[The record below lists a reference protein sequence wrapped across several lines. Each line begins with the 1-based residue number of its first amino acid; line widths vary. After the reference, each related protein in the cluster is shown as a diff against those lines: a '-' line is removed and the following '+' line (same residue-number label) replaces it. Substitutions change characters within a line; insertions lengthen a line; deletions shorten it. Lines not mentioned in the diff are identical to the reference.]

1 MQDAKNREPRT
12 GISRRGFL
20 GGAALAA
27 LGATGAVALG
37 GCAPQPKQ
45 ERQAEDDGAQSKDVS
60 TGAALNPQEE
70 TYDAYTT
77 DYAAV
82 FSPIQVGHL
91 TLKNRI
97 IKSAS
102 GTASADKKNPG
113 VTPNQLEG
121 YGKIAAGGAAMI
133 MLEAGSLGGMGFGAD
148 PTDITKEQAV
158 EYGRPLAEHIHSFD
172 CYCCYQLSGPG
183 GMDAPVYVNDMTK
196 DEIAAYVDVIADRAV
211 RLKEAGFDGIEI
223 KGATT
228 DGLNAFLTRRQNQR
242 EDEYGPQS
250 IENRA
255 RFFVE
260 MIEAVRAA
268 CGSDFLI
275 AVLMNAL
282 EVADEPLGDDSKLI
296 SIDEGKAFA
305 KLFET
310 AGADLIQVRVGAPGS
325 EMNNWATDMN
335 HAGYQLDGNTGFGNF
350 FDYEQHMD
358 GMIEGR
364 FSGVAGFSKLAKEMK
379 GVVNVPVG
387 CASYMDPRTA
397 PDLINGLVA
406 DGSVDLVFM
415 SRPLFADPELPN
427 KLKEGRR
434 DEVAPCT
441 RCLTCH
447 RIVSGNIALP
457 PGKAEKACRVN
468 AWFYH
473 NLVTPEMP
481 EGADPTPAESP
492 KKVMVIG
499 GGPAGME
506 AARIAAE
513 RGHKVTLYEKGDRLG
528 GLVRASMGYKSKHER
543 LQDLVDYLAR
553 QQELKGVE
561 VKLSTEVTPDV
572 VNQEAPDSV
581 IVATG
586 GAYDSRLKAADGT
599 PAVINM
605 ADGAS
610 NVNEM
615 GERVVICG
623 TDARAIDL
631 ALFLL
636 ANGKKVT
643 MVHEGTEAEID
654 KGQSGWYHVFL
665 VKALYA
671 KGVKIYSEA
680 SVEGLGEGAVNIVTN
695 VGLSKSLACDTVIE
709 CWNLL
714 PNTELA
720 DALGAKYEV
729 KVAGDCGGT
738 FNIQS
743 AIYTG
748 NLAGRAV

>member
-45 ERQAEDDGAQSKDVS
+45 ERQIENDGAQSQSVS

-113 VTPNQLEG
+113 VTPSQLEG

-133 MLEAGSLGGMGFGAD
+133 MLESGSLGKMGFGTD

-183 GMDAPVYVNDMTK
+183 GMGPVVVNDISK
-196 DEIAAYVDVIADRAV
+196 EEIAAYVETIADRAV
-211 RLKEAGFDGIEI
+211 RLKEAGFDGVEI

-260 MIEAVRAA
+260 MVKAVREA

-275 AVLMNAL
+275 AILMNAL
-282 EVADEPLGDDSKLI
+282 EVADEPLGDDGKLT
-296 SIDEGKAFA
+296 SIDEGKEFA
-305 KLFET
+305 KLFEA

-350 FDYEQHMD
+350 FDYERHMD

-364 FSGVAGFSKLAKEMK
+364 YSGVAGFSKLAKEMK
-379 GVVNVPVG
+379 SAVSIPVG

-406 DGSVDLVFM
+406 DGSVDLLFM
-415 SRPLFADPELPN
+415 SRPLFVDPELPN

-447 RIVSGNIALP
+447 AIVAGNIALP
-457 PGKAEKACRVN
+457 EEKAAKACRVN
-468 AWFYH
+468 AWFCH
-473 NLVTPEMP
+473 NYTADMP

-492 KKVMVIG
+492 KKIMVVG

-513 RGHKVTLYEKGDRLG
+513 RGHKVTLFEKGDRLG

-543 LQDLVDYLAR
+543 LQDLVDYLTR

-561 VKLSTEVTPDV
+561 VKLSTEVTADV
-572 VNQEAPDSV
+572 VKQENPDSV

-610 NVNEM
+610 NVDEM
-615 GERVVICG
+615 GERVVVCG
-623 TDARAIDL
+623 TDARAVDL

-643 MVHEGTEAEID
+643 MVHEGAEADID
-654 KGQSGWYHVFL
+654 KGQSRWYHVFL

-671 KGVKIYSEA
+671 KGVKIYSDA
-680 SVEGLGEGAVNIVTN
+680 TVDGLGEGVVNITTGA
-695 VGLSKSLACDTVIE
+695 GLSKALPCDTVIE
-709 CWNLL
+709 CWDLL
-714 PNTELA
+714 PNTQLA
-720 DALGAKYEV
+720 DALGSSYDV
-729 KVAGDCGGT
+729 KIAGDCGDT

-743 AIYTG
+743 AIFTG

>member
-1 MQDAKNREPRT
+1 MNEIKEQDARR

-27 LGATGAVALG
+27 IGATGVTALA
-37 GCAPQPKQ
+37 GCAPQTKADATSGTGNSKVTGISEPQ
-45 ERQAEDDGAQSKDVS
+45 E
-60 TGAALNPQEE
+60 LNPQDE

-77 DYAAV
+77 DYAAI

-102 GTASADKKNPG
+102 GTASADKKNPT
-113 VTPNQLEG
+113 VSPNQLEG

-133 MLEAGSLGGMGFGAD
+133 MLETSALRGMGFGTE
-148 PTDITKEQAV
+148 PTDITKEQAA
-158 EYGRPLAEHIHSFD
+158 EYARPLAEHIHSFD
-172 CYCCYQLSGPG
+172 CYCCYQVSGPG
-183 GMDAPVYVNDMTK
+183 GMGAPVVNEITK
-196 DEIAAYVDVIADRAV
+196 EEIAAYVEVIADRAL
-211 RLKEAGFDGIEI
+211 RLKEAGFDGVEI

-228 DGLNAFLTRRQNQR
+228 DGLNAFLTRRQNNR

-260 MIEAVRAA
+260 MIEAVREA
-268 CGSDFLI
+268 CGDDFLI
-275 AVLMNAL
+275 AILMNAL
-282 EVADEPLGDDSKLI
+282 EVADEPLGGDGKLT
-296 SIDEGKAFA
+296 SIDEGKEFA
-305 KLFET
+305 KLFEA
-310 AGADLIQVRVGAPGS
+310 AGANLIQVRVGAPGS

-364 FSGVAGFSKLAKEMK
+364 YSGVAGFSKLTREMK
-379 GVVNVPVG
+379 SAVKVPVG

-406 DGSVDLVFM
+406 DGSVDLLFM
-415 SRPLFADPELPN
+415 SRPLFVDPELPN

-447 RIVSGNIALP
+447 GIVSGNIALP
-457 PGKAEKACRVN
+457 SEKPAKSCRVN
-468 AWFYH
+468 AWFCH
-473 NLVTPEMP
+473 NLTKDMP

-492 KKVMVIG
+492 KRVMVVG

-513 RGHKVTLYEKGDRLG
+513 RGHKVTLYEKDDRLG
-528 GLVRASMGYKSKHER
+528 GLVRSSMGYKSKHER
-543 LQDLVDYLAR
+543 LQDLIDYLTR
-553 QQELKGVE
+553 QQELKGVT
-561 VKLSTEVTPDV
+561 VKLSTEVTADV
-572 VNQEAPDSV
+572 VKQEGPDAV

-599 PAVINM
+599 PAVVNM
-605 ADGAS
+605 ADGAADVGS
-610 NVNEM
+610 L
-615 GERVVICG
+615 GERIVICG

-631 ALFLL
+631 ALFLV

-643 MVHEGTEAEID
+643 MVHEGAEENID

-680 SVEGLGEGAVNIVTN
+680 AVDGLGEGVVNITTN
-695 VGLSKSLACDTVIE
+695 VGLPKALPCDTVIE
-709 CWNLL
+709 CWDLL
-714 PNTELA
+714 PNAELA
-720 DALGAKYEV
+720 DALGASYEV
-729 KVAGDCGGT
+729 KVAGDCSGT

-743 AIYTG
+743 AIYAG